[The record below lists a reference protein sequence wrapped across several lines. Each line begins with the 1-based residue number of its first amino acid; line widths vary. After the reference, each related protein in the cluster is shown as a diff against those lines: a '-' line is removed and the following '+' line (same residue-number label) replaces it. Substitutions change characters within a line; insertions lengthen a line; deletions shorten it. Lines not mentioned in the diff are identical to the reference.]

1 MNRRYLA
8 VAGVLLATLVSCS
21 SDGSKAADSH
31 IDFCLAAQSAKDAE
45 DAQQRLFSQALSPLP
60 ADVQPAVE
68 GFAAKFSEMAALAPA
83 EIKVDVD
90 TISNAAQGLLAVVKA
105 SNYDVTAMVTTPE
118 FATLTDTFS
127 SSEFTAAQD
136 RFRSYVAS
144 TCGITITTDAVPT
157 SDVTTTSGP

>member
-1 MNRRYLA
+1 MNRTHLA
-8 VAGVLLATLVSCS
+8 VVGLILATLVSCS
-21 SDGSKAADSH
+21 SDGGKADSH
-31 IDFCLAAQSAKDAE
+31 VDFCLAAQSAKDAE
-45 DAQQRLFSQALSPLP
+45 DAQQRLFSQSLSPP
-60 ADVQPAVE
+60 AADVQPAVE
-68 GFAAKFSEMAALAPA
+68 GFATKFAAMAALAPA
-83 EIKVDVD
+83 EIKADVD